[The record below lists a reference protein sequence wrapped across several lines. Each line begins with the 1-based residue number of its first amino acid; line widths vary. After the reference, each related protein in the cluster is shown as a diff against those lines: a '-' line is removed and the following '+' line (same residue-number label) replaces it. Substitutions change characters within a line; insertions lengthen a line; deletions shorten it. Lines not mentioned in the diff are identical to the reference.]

1 MAGEALVMKKRVAA
15 LILGLFFI
23 LNALPC
29 AALDINPA
37 TDRDFDVPCQAAILI
52 DEDSGTVL
60 YEKNADE
67 SRPIASITKIM
78 TLLLTFEA
86 LEAGKVSLS
95 DIVPVSEHAYH
106 MGGSQIWLEPG
117 EQLTLDEML
126 KAICISSANDA
137 AVAVA
142 EFIGGSE
149 PVFVERMNARAKEL
163 GCTDTTFSCVH
174 GLYDYGNVSTA
185 EDLAKIAAACYADET
200 YMQAAN
206 TLTYTLPATNL
217 HQNERSIKST
227 NLMLDPEY
235 AYYRDYIRGMKTGF
249 TTLAGRCFVTFAQ
262 QDGHTYGLVVLGSDL
277 NNIYREC
284 SELLDWAFSSFADR
298 PLVDTETVLTTL
310 PLTKCR
316 AEETV
321 ELYAAN
327 DLSGYGHAD
336 DEVTFDFS
344 LPESA
349 AATIKEG
356 AVLGT
361 ATVYLDGY
369 EMGTVD
375 LVTHR
380 EYVSDFR
387 TDAKTTLL
395 LMAALVGILIV
406 LGFLTMVAGGG
417 SLNLRRR
424 NRSRRR

>member
-1 MAGEALVMKKRVAA
+1 MKFTSPMRQLAA
-15 LILGLFFI
+15 L
-23 LNALPC
+23 ALTAVFLTT
-29 AALDINPA
+29 AALSGFAVYAMPI
-37 TDRDFDVPCQAAILI
+37 QAAYPQESIYLF
-52 DEDSGTVL
+52 DADTGETLVEQNPDLPRCVASLTKMMTALLVLESGTDL
-60 YEKNADE
+60 N
-67 SRPIASITKIM
+67 ASITIPDSLTPELQSIRANRGHTIGLQAGETVRRIDM
-78 TLLLTFEA
+78 MYAMLL
-86 LEAGKVSLS
+86 
-95 DIVPVSEHAYH
+95 P
-106 MGGSQIWLEPG
+106 
-117 EQLTLDEML
+117 
-126 KAICISSANDA
+126 SANDA
-137 AVAVA
+137 ASVLANDTS
-142 EFIGGSE
+142 GSLAA
-149 PVFVERMNARAKEL
+149 FAAQMNVRASQL
-163 GCTDTTFSCVH
+163 GCTATHFTCPH
-174 GLYDYGNVSTA
+174 GLYDGGNYSTA
-185 EDLAKIAAACYADET
+185 RDMAKIALACYANST
-200 YMQAAN
+200 YRRIADTAS
-206 TLTYTLPATNL
+206 YRLPATEL
-217 HQNERSIKST
+217 HPARTITTT
-227 NLMLDPEY
+227 NKLLQP
-235 AYYRDYIRGMKTGF
+235 ASGYYRSYAHGMKTGF
-249 TTLAGRCFVTFAQ
+249 TTQAGRCFVTFAQ

-375 LVTHR
+375 LVTHK